1 MADFMYRVSRLRTK
15 PVSWRDYFFEDIPG
29 EAGS

>member
-1 MADFMYRVSRLRTK
+1 MYRVGRLKTEPR
-15 PVSWRDYFFEDIPG
+15 SWRDYFFEDIHG